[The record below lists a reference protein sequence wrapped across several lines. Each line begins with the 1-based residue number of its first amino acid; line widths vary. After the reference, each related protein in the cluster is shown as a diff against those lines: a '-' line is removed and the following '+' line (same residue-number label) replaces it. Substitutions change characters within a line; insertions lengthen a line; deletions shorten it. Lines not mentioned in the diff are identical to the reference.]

1 MKRTMASVLG
11 SVAFVALVVW
21 ATTTKKNVRSLPVVH
36 ADGLSGCSTERAAGR
51 WGFTDSGTV
60 VGIGPRTA
68 VGVFALDGNGNL
80 LNGVATS
87 SLNGSVAE
95 ETFSGTYTV
104 NPNCTGTLS
113 VGIYVSGSLS
123 YTVTLNLAFDDDMK
137 ALRGLFTSAV
147 VEPSGTPLSTVIA
160 LDARKQ

>member
-1 MKRTMASVLG
+1 MKHNIARSGLAV
-11 SVAFVALVVW
+11 VFAVALMAGLAAPAHAW
-21 ATTTKKNVRSLPVVH
+21 NRPCSL
-36 ADGLSGCSTERAAGR
+36 ASTAGN
-51 WGFTDSGTV
+51 WSFTDNGTV

-68 VGVFALDGNGNL
+68 VGVFTLDGNGNL

-87 SLNGSVAE
+87 SLNGSIAD

-104 NPNCTGTLS
+104 NSNCTGTLS
-113 VGIYVSGSLS
+113 VGIYVSGVLT
-123 YTVTLNLAFDDDMK
+123 YTLTANLAFDDDMK

-160 LDARKQ
+160 IDGRKQ